1 MIERGGGMR
10 GLAALLVVAACTA
23 PAHDGENAQ
32 EAPADE
38 ARVSAAMDSVYAR
51 FTQAY
56 ALGEPDSVLALY
68 TDRPLYLPAG
78 ADEVLQ
84 GREALRTQFGF
95 LADAREAGRTL
106 RIRFESVDR
115 GASAGVGYDIG
126 YYLLHAETV
135 DGSPGPASRGKFV
148 TVWLRGPDGRWR
160 IHADGFSPAGGPGGP
175 GA

>member
-1 MIERGGGMR
+1 MR
-10 GLAALLVVAACTA
+10 GLAALLVVAACAA
-23 PAHDGENAQ
+23 PGDGDRENPQ
-32 EAPADE
+32 GAPADE

-51 FTQAY
+51 FTRAY
-56 ALGEPDSVLALY
+56 AVGEPDSVLALY
-68 TDRPLYLPAG
+68 TDRPLYLPAR

-95 LADAREAGRTL
+95 LADARAAGRTL

-115 GASAGVGYDIG
+115 GASGGVGYDVG
-126 YYLLHAETV
+126 YYHLHAETA
-135 DGSPGPASRGKFV
+135 DGALGPASRGKFV

-175 GA
+175 EA